1 MLALAPKDR
10 GGTRLAKELAAFAC
24 HAADEPRRH
33 HRICRLVRPPEPAGL
48 GAAIEEGGPRHVDN
62 LALCTQPGVFSWDRL
77 DPGTALLLANLPP
90 LKARGPIS
98 AAVSGSS
105 PGRSWLARGH
115 RADAGGDRSRA
126 VEMAHRNVADPRAT
140 IVWADIRAAGAVPG
154 SLDFV
159 VMNPPFHDGG
169 TEDQALG
176 RTFIARAAEALRKGG
191 TLWLVANAHTC
202 PTRRLSVPRS
212 ATSRSRCRPGATGS
226 TRRADEGGQIRPPR
240 QAAGQ
245 SRLRVAPR
253 DPGAGPRRRDPAGRR
268 RAGGCRRPD
277 RPRSRSSGAS
287 DRRRRAGR
295 SAAGPVPDAA
305 QAARRDLLAQGA
317 GPLVYGLLPERW
329 RRRDPPLSTVGRLDK
344 ETSGLL
350 LLTDDGALLH
360 RIIAPKANVAKR
372 YRVTLDRPRSTAPR
386 KRPSRRAR

>member
-1 MLALAPKDR
+1 MRHAVYGLPPVDLAEVPGDAVQLSPLIPGSARLEDLTEGSLDAATVLAPPGTIERRYVLAHTLRALVPGGRMLALAPKDR

-90 LKARGPIS
+90 LKGKGADLGCGLGI
-98 AAVSGSS
+98 
-105 PGRSWLARGH
+105 LARAILGSP
-115 RADAGGDRSRA
+115 AVTALTLVEIDRRA

-191 TLWLVANAHTC
+191 TLWLVANAHLPYETALGAAF
-202 PTRRLSVPRS
+202 RDVSV
-212 ATSRSRCRPGATGS
+212 TV
-226 TRRADEGGQIRPPR
+226 Q
-240 QAAGQ
+240 
-245 SRLRVAPR
+245 
-253 DPGAGPRRRDPAGRR
+253 
-268 RAGGCRRPD
+268 AGGYR
-277 RPRSRSSGAS
+277 
-287 DRRRRAGR
+287 
-295 SAAGPVPDAA
+295 VYE
-305 QAARRDLLAQGA
+305 ARR
-317 GPLVYGLLPERW
+317 
-329 RRRDPPLSTVGRLDK
+329 
-344 ETSGLL
+344 
-350 LLTDDGALLH
+350 
-360 RIIAPKANVAKR
+360 
-372 YRVTLDRPRSTAPR
+372 
-386 KRPSRRAR
+386 